1 MVTSKTPISMVK
13 PAADA
18 SVNSQSIGFH
28 RHSSLTTVTG
38 VGKFRTL
45 QSVNSRHH
53 RQDARQASIGCV
65 GGGVAGRLKT
75 TLSSLLPASPRPI
88 FSTQRESILFRPG
101 SSSPLNRLKL
111 QSRLSAPTGLT
122 KSNAMPLRNMR
133 AAHRLQ
139 PGNLRAAN
147 GVKRRPA
154 SPRLTH
160 FDAHARYPG
169 GFGKAKGE
177 TPGCTGGRMTINK
190 QSGPGHG

>member
-1 MVTSKTPISMVK
+1 MVK

-28 RHSSLTTVTG
+28 RPSSLTTVTG

-53 RQDARQASIGCV
+53 RQDAIDLLRHDALGTEL
-65 GGGVAGRLKT
+65 AR
-75 TLSSLLPASPRPI
+75 SSV
-88 FSTQRESILFRPG
+88 
-101 SSSPLNRLKL
+101 
-111 QSRLSAPTGLT
+111 
-122 KSNAMPLRNMR
+122 PLRNMR

-147 GVKRRPA
+147 GVKRQPA